1 MRGTT
6 PKITYNLP
14 FDSTL
19 VAKAKIVI
27 KQGDALLLRKG
38 TADIEKKG
46 SALSVTL
53 TRAETVK
60 LPEDTRVQIQLEV
73 ETTGGD
79 SLVTAPR
86 SIYTGQL
93 LDEGALA

>member
-6 PKITYNLP
+6 PEIKYELP
-14 FDSTL
+14 FDSAM
-19 VAKAKIVI
+19 VARAKIVI
-27 KQGDALLLRKG
+27 VYGNETVIRKD
-38 TADIEKKG
+38 TADIKKEG

-53 TRAETVK
+53 TREETVK
-60 LPEDTRVQIQLEV
+60 LPEDSRVQIQLEV